1 MAKAIRNKGVTQ
13 QVVADNYV
21 VYALRKANPSAAYI
35 TTVTDAILYI
45 VKEGKLQEGIKYK
58 AFINKLRIP
67 GGDVAGIPDLPDG
80 LSDTVSSNPLFSNV
94 RLWRKW

>member
-1 MAKAIRNKGVTQ
+1 M
-13 QVVADNYV
+13 
-21 VYALRKANPSAAYI
+21 P
-35 TTVTDAILYI
+35 DAIVYI
-45 VKEGKLQEGIKYK
+45 VKERKIPEERKGE